1 MFIVIIIA
9 IATAEMV
16 PKERIFSEIYIRETY
31 QRKNPKR
38 KTYLLKPP
46 SSQK

>member
-16 PKERIFSEIYIRETY
+16 PKERIFSRDLY
-31 QRKNPKR
+31 KR
-38 KTYLLKPP
+38 NVSEKK
-46 SSQK
+46 S